1 MITILSFNKKLWDK
15 MQSTTSTTVS
25 ISSTQREFYEYAE
38 IVLSKL
44 TDIPIIKEAM
54 SLGAKVEVRGG
65 YIGFI
70 PNHGEHE
77 FNPVK
82 DDHEPL
88 IKKITLWVTNSKE
101 RTARIE
107 AITSFFNAI
116 KLPSDWV
123 KALDTENTSPVS
135 FYDEYGFTIKSPKHN
150 LTMGNINS
158 AHFSEHGFIINRE
171 YNSDTWRVSYTGSLC
186 FSANGLESW
195 DEIESFITKKMAT
208 EIIKLTQRKADDAA
222 YWAKQ

>member
-1 MITILSFNKKLWDK
+1 MSE
-15 MQSTTSTTVS
+15 
-25 ISSTQREFYEYAE
+25 TQRDFYAHAE
-38 IVLSKL
+38 IVLSQL
-44 TDIPIIKEAM
+44 TDMPIVKEAI
-54 SLGAKVEVRGG
+54 SLGAKVEIRSG

-70 PNHGEHE
+70 PNHGQHE

-82 DDHEPL
+82 DDHKSS
-88 IKKITLWVTNSKE
+88 INKITLWVAESKV

-116 KLPSDWV
+116 ELPSDWI
-123 KALDTENTSPVS
+123 KALDTENTFPVS
-135 FYDEYGFTIKSPKHN
+135 FYDEYGFTIKSSKHN
-150 LTMGNINS
+150 LTMGNISS

-171 YNSDTWRVSYTGSLC
+171 HNSDTWRVSYTGSLC

-208 EIIKLTQRKADDAA
+208 EINKLTQRKSEEAA

>member
-1 MITILSFNKKLWDK
+1 MNASAEK
-15 MQSTTSTTVS
+15 STMSK
-25 ISSTQREFYEYAE
+25 TQRDFYQHAE
-38 IVLSKL
+38 IVLSQL
-44 TDIPIIKEAM
+44 TDMPIVKEAI

-82 DDHEPL
+82 DDHESL
-88 IKKITLWVTNSKE
+88 IEKITLWVTKSKK
-101 RTARIE
+101 RTVRIE

-116 KLPSDWV
+116 KLQSDWV
-123 KALDTENTSPVS
+123 KALDTDNTFPVS

-150 LTMGNINS
+150 VTMGNINS

-171 YNSDTWRVSYTGSLC
+171 HNSDTWRVSYTGSLC
-186 FSANGLESW
+186 FYANGLESW
-195 DEIESFITKKMAT
+195 DEIELFITKTMTT
-208 EIIKLTQRKADDAA
+208 EINNITQRKAEEAA